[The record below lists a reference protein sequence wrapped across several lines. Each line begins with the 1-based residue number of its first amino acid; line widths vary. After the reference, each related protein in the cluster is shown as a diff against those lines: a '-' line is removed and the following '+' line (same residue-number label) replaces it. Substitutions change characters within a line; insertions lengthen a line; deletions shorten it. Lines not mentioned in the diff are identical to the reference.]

1 MKNFASEIALKYKT
15 TDAFEL
21 AKKNGVI
28 IVKEPLGNIHGYY
41 NTVDKV
47 RFIHINE
54 NLPDRY
60 QNYIVAHLMYAHLT
74 NADYMFLKRKQGMRF
89 TDSEIKA
96 NAFALYFSCPK
107 DELTVQDL
115 FNVFDYSQ
123 SDIDNLLDRLY
134 CTWDKDFT
142 LTPDELL
149 KHVVFHALS

>member
-1 MKNFASEIALKYKT
+1 MKNFASEISLKYKT

-41 NTVDKV
+41 NTVDEVK
-47 RFIHINE
+47 FIHINE
-54 NLPDRY
+54 NLPERY
-60 QNYIVAHLMYAHLT
+60 QNYIVAHLMYAYLT
-74 NADYMFLKRKQGMRF
+74 DADYMFLKRKQGMHF
-89 TDSEIKA
+89 TDSEAKA

-123 SDIDNLLDRLY
+123 SDVDDLLDRLY
-134 CTWDKDFT
+134 RTWDEEFT

-149 KHVVFHALS
+149 RHVVFHALS